1 MFSEQDP
8 KPTRAAFDV
17 LVKILQGVENE
28 ELHFELRETL
38 RDVYKAVST
47 QDPDLIA
54 GLSSLHGEGRISVD
68 EKLYVFVLLSVA
80 RTAGP
85 YNLNK
90 VREAFIHK
98 NFDRTSVQKQL
109 DAILM
114 DATLKEFLQTVL
126 EKL

>member
-1 MFSEQDP
+1 MSLEQDP

-54 GLSSLHGEGRISVD
+54 GLSSLQGEGRISSD
-68 EKLYVFVLLSVA
+68 DKLYLFVLLSVV
-80 RTAGP
+80 RVSGP
-85 YNLNK
+85 YNLK
-90 VREAFIHK
+90 EIREAFISK
-98 NFDRTSVQKQL
+98 NFDRSGVQKQL
-109 DAILM
+109 DGMLM
-114 DATLKEFLQTVL
+114 DATLKEFLKTVL

>member
-1 MFSEQDP
+1 MFLDGDP

-54 GLSSLHGEGRISVD
+54 GLSSLQGEGRISAD
-68 EKLYVFVLLSVA
+68 DKLYVFVLLGVA

-85 YNLNK
+85 YNLTGL
-90 VREAFIHK
+90 REAFIDK
-98 NFDRTSVQKQL
+98 DFDRTSVQKQL

-114 DATLKEFLQTVL
+114 DATLKEFLKTVL